1 MLHQSTLSR
10 QLLIFLLVGGAL
22 TASTLEAGRATAGK
36 PSHLTTTGK
45 VRHWQEHGGDAGGS
59 DDARL
64 HGRATPRGQGW
75 QLVAIDDALVAK
87 RSPSVMRQYH
97 SMVKH
102 KANPVMSAS
111 LPWEHPNVYVYGS
124 VWPSHDRPNTLQMC
138 VDSRH

>member
-1 MLHQSTLSR
+1 MLLQNTLSR

-22 TASTLEAGRATAGK
+22 TASTLEAGRTTAGK
-36 PSHLTTTGK
+36 PSHPTTTQSGK
-45 VRHWQEHGGDAGGS
+45 VGHIWQQHGGGTKS
-59 DDARL
+59 SVN
-64 HGRATPRGQGW
+64 GRATPRGQGW

-87 RSPSVMRQYH
+87 RSPSVIRQYH

-102 KANPVMSAS
+102 KANPVMQAS

-124 VWPSHDRPNTLQMC
+124 VWPSHDRSGTLQMC